1 MMAPPCCCYSL
12 CFSTA
17 FSPMRARLG
26 PHFVFT
32 RTRTHSHAQSRTSD
46 HVRCSVSLLIS
57 ESCIPPLMLSA
68 SPGRFIPRYRCRNA
82 AASAPVLLKKYTYLL
97 TSVATFQRTIKSAA
111 AGKTPVSD
119 LSRLVCGEEIA
130 AGNCAEQQKQ
140 L

>member
-1 MMAPPCCCYSL
+1 
-12 CFSTA
+12 
-17 FSPMRARLG
+17 
-26 PHFVFT
+26 
-32 RTRTHSHAQSRTSD
+32 
-46 HVRCSVSLLIS
+46 
-57 ESCIPPLMLSA
+57 MLST
-68 SPGRFIPRYRCRNA
+68 SPGRFIPPLSLPERRGVG
-82 AASAPVLLKKYTYLL
+82 SHSFKKYTYLL